1 VIKPRLMS
9 VALAGPLLL
18 HTPAHALP
26 PAPAADLTFREFYQ
40 RPIGPRG
47 LEPTAKL
54 IGLDGQRVRLLGYMA
69 KQSEAT
75 AGVFILAPLPVTMG
89 DEDESYADD
98 LPAAAVYVHL
108 AGLGAAMT
116 PAYRPGLLAVSG
128 TLQIGAADEPDGR
141 KSMVR
146 LVLDE
151 AAEASSSAPAAE
163 ATPPATAAR

>member
-1 VIKPRLMS
+1 MIKPLLLS
-9 VALAGPLLL
+9 AALAGPLLL
-18 HTPAHALP
+18 HTPAHAVP
-26 PAPAADLTFREFYQ
+26 PVPAADLAFREFY
-40 RPIGPRG
+40 RLPVGPRG
-47 LEPTAKL
+47 LDATPKL
-54 IGLDGQRVRLLGYMA
+54 LGLDGQRVRLLGYMA

-108 AGLGAAMT
+108 AGRGAEAA
-116 PAYRPGLLAVSG
+116 PVWRPGLLAVSG
-128 TLQIGAADEPDGR
+128 TLQVGAADEPDGR

-151 AAEASSSAPAAE
+151 AAETTS
-163 ATPPATAAR
+163 PATAAR